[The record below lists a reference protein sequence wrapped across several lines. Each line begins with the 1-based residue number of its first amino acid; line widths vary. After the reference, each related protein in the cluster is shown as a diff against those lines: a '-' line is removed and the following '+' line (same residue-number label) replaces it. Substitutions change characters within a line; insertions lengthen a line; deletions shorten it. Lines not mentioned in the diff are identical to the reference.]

1 MAVVTV
7 SIETTQSKLWND
19 PNQAGVT
26 WQIITGWES
35 YTNRLGEV
43 KKRKWTLWSNQTI
56 LEIGEND
63 FLTVTGDL
71 STKVETWQKDG
82 EDKSVVGHSLE
93 SFTVSTHDTSKRRG
107 GDLNGVDQDDV
118 RKYGHPTYGT
128 STGTAGVEAPF

>member
-7 SIETTQSKLWND
+7 SIETTLSKLWND
-19 PNQAGVT
+19 PNQPGVT

-43 KKRKWTLWSNQTI
+43 KKRKWSLWSNQTI

-82 EDKSVVGHSLE
+82 ETKNVVGHSLE
-93 SFTVSTHDTSKRRG
+93 SFTVSKHDTSKRRG
-107 GDLNGVDQDDV
+107 GDLNGIDQDDV
-118 RKYGHPTYGT
+118 RKYGHTAYGAVD
-128 STGTAGVEAPF
+128 GTAGVEAPF